1 MRRRP
6 EPLLCELHA
15 HTTWSDGAFALPEL
29 VDMYG
34 RAGFDVLAVTDHV
47 NRPDDPLLP
56 PHASPRGVVAAT
68 QDAYLADIDAEAAR
82 ARTEYDLLVLPG
94 VELSYND
101 LDPLLAAHAVAVG
114 LRTFAPLDGGLDP
127 ALDRARE
134 EGAALIAAH
143 PFRTRRSVAPGR
155 ATLRFARDWRT
166 LRDRIDRWELFNR
179 YDLFGWVAECGLPA
193 VATGDFH
200 RPEHLYGWKTLL
212 PCRKDDSSVV
222 EYLRSDRPTFLTR
235 IDPPHELRH
244 AA

>member
-1 MRRRP
+1 VSGTRY
-6 EPLLCELHA
+6 A
-15 HTTWSDGAFALPEL
+15 
-29 VDMYG
+29 
-34 RAGFDVLAVTDHV
+34 RARHHYPGE
-47 NRPDDPLLP
+47 PLLP

-68 QDAYLADIDAEAAR
+68 QDAYLAEIEAEAAR
-82 ARTEYDLLVLPG
+82 ARAEYDLLVLPG

-101 LDPLLAAHAVAVG
+101 LDPLL
-114 LRTFAPLDGGLDP
+114 
-127 ALDRARE
+127 
-134 EGAALIAAH
+134 AAH

-166 LRDRIDRWELFNR
+166 LRDRLDRWELFNR

-212 PCRKDDSSVV
+212 PCRKDDASVV
-222 EYLRSDRPTFLTR
+222 DYLRSDRPTFLTR

>member
-68 QDAYLADIDAEAAR
+68 QDAYLAEIDAEAER

-114 LRTFAPLDGGLDP
+114 LRTFVPLDGGLDP

-134 EGAALIAAH
+134 EGAALIAAPSCFGRGAASH
-143 PFRTRRSVAPGR
+143 RAARRCGSRATGALSATVSTAGSSSTATTSSAGSPSAGCRRSPRGTFIARSTSTDGRPSCPVARTTRPWSS
-155 ATLRFARDWRT
+155 TCART
-166 LRDRIDRWELFNR
+166 
-179 YDLFGWVAECGLPA
+179 
-193 VATGDFH
+193 
-200 RPEHLYGWKTLL
+200 
-212 PCRKDDSSVV
+212 
-222 EYLRSDRPTFLTR
+222 DRPS
-235 IDPPHELRH
+235 
-244 AA
+244 

>member
-1 MRRRP
+1 VSGTRY
-6 EPLLCELHA
+6 A
-15 HTTWSDGAFALPEL
+15 
-29 VDMYG
+29 
-34 RAGFDVLAVTDHV
+34 RARHHYPGE
-47 NRPDDPLLP
+47 PLLP

-68 QDAYLADIDAEAAR
+68 QDAYLAEIEAEAAR
-82 ARTEYDLLVLPG
+82 ARAEYDLLVLPG

-114 LRTFAPLDGGLDP
+114 LRTFVSLDGGLDP

-143 PFRTRRSVAPGR
+143 PFRTRRGVAPGR

-193 VATGDFH
+193 VATGTSIARSTSTDGRRSCPVARTT
-200 RPEHLYGWKTLL
+200 RPW
-212 PCRKDDSSVV
+212 SSTGA
-222 EYLRSDRPTFLTR
+222 RTDRPS
-235 IDPPHELRH
+235 
-244 AA
+244 